1 MHEVVV
7 FVEEAFEG
15 VVVPIGID
23 KGNRVGCIVALG
35 VEECGCRCHE
45 DGYEQRGGQVVWSR
59 IQGVGG
65 VWLIAEEADEFGC
78 IGFGH
83 GDVVDAWVSDFC
95 VDALGCTPEGA
106 YLAKVDEEG
115 TVAAHQPVGVAKVF
129 YGLEGVAQT
138 VAHQFAIVVVG
149 NGDVVAGRLEA
160 DDPVRTHNQLHIPL
174 LVGKAHHAGFVALDS
189 FAEFLYEAFGLMEP
203 EVAVS
208 HFGNNPIEQI
218 GYSHQ
223 SETDEQHAGQEEEVF
238 ALEVE

>member
-7 FVEEAFEG
+7 FVEEAVEG

-83 GDVVDAWVSDFC
+83 GDVVDAWVSDFG

-106 YLAKVDEEG
+106 YLAKVEQCSSPIFPPLPAYAGTANDDVIKRLSDEILVKNPAISAEDAG
-115 TVAAHQPVGVAKVF
+115 ADFVNSVNDLAAS
-129 YGLEGVAQT
+129 Y
-138 VAHQFAIVVVG
+138 
-149 NGDVVAGRLEA
+149 
-160 DDPVRTHNQLHIPL
+160 
-174 LVGKAHHAGFVALDS
+174 
-189 FAEFLYEAFGLMEP
+189 
-203 EVAVS
+203 
-208 HFGNNPIEQI
+208 
-218 GYSHQ
+218 
-223 SETDEQHAGQEEEVF
+223 
-238 ALEVE
+238 